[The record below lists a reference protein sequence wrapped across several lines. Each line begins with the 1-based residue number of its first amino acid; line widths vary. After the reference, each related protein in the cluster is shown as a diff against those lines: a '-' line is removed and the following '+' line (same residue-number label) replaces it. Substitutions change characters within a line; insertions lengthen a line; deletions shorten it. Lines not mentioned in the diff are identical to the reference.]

1 MKRRKKPE
9 PLASALLLQKHAAR
23 LGFDWDKTGDLWKK
37 LAEEIDEL
45 KAVARQP
52 RQAEDEL
59 GDLLFMAVNLARHL
73 DVNAERALR
82 GANRKFSRRFAY
94 ILEHGA
100 SLPPVGSNQRLDAM
114 EKLWQQAKRKG
125 L

>member
-1 MKRRKKPE
+1 MKKE
-9 PLASALLLQKHAAR
+9 PLAAALLLQKHAAR
-23 LGFDWDKTGDLWKK
+23 LGFDWDKADDLWKK
-37 LAEEIDEL
+37 LAEEIGEL

-52 RQAEDEL
+52 KKAEGEL

-73 DVNAERALR
+73 GVNAERALH

-94 ILEHGA
+94 ILERGE
-100 SLPPVGSNQRLDAM
+100 SLPPLGDKRRLAAM
-114 EKLWQQAKRKG
+114 EKFWQEAKRKG

>member
-1 MKRRKKPE
+1 M
-9 PLASALLLQKHAAR
+9 AAALLLQRHAAT

-37 LAEEIDEL
+37 LAEEIGEL

-52 RQAEDEL
+52 EKAEDEL

-73 DVNAERALR
+73 GVNAERALR

-94 ILEHGA
+94 ILKHGA
-100 SLPPVGSNQRLDAM
+100 SLPPIGNKRRLIEM
-114 EKLWQQAKRKG
+114 EKLWQRAKKQG